1 MDGGIIAS
9 IILGIC
15 FWGIVVIIRSISEH
29 KLLRKLIEK
38 NESEINLRDFK
49 WPYKPDHLYNLKW
62 GLIILLAGAGLIIIH
77 FLDLDSDSPLPYG
90 IETISIALGFILY
103 FFIEKFSGIKSKNK
117 DYERNY

>member
-1 MDGGIIAS
+1 MDGGIVAS

-15 FWGIVVIIRSISEH
+15 LWGIVVIIRSISEH

-38 NESEINLRDFK
+38 NESEITPRVFK

-62 GLIILLAGAGLIIIH
+62 GLIILLAGVGLIIIH

-90 IETISIALGFILY
+90 IESVSIALGFILY
-103 FFIEKFSGIKSKNK
+103 FFIEKHSSNKSKK
-117 DYERNY
+117 HSYEKN